1 MTDEMTYQ
9 KMPKNAEKYVCN
21 KCDFK
26 TVKQSNFISHLATQ
40 KHKKR
45 INTDEALIKM
55 PKYNCICGKIYKHSQ
70 SLYNHKK
77 KCNYNKSIVNND
89 CKEIIQI
96 EENKEFK
103 ELKGLVVEVMKSNSE
118 LQKQNHELQ
127 KQMLEICKTGTNN
140 SYTNSNNKTFN
151 LQFFLNEQCKDAMNI
166 TDFINSVTLSLSD
179 LENMGTSGYVNG
191 ISSIIIK
198 ELRGL
203 DITKRPVHCSDA
215 KRETLYIK
223 DEDKWEKECPEN
235 TKMKTAIRTVE
246 KKNIK
251 LISEWTDKHPKFT
264 NSTTK
269 ENDEYLQILI
279 ETMGGKGDYEKN
291 KNKVIKNIAKEV
303 VIAKDDI

>member
-1 MTDEMTYQ
+1 
-9 KMPKNAEKYVCN
+9 
-21 KCDFK
+21 
-26 TVKQSNFISHLATQ
+26 
-40 KHKKR
+40 
-45 INTDEALIKM
+45 
-55 PKYNCICGKIYKHSQ
+55 
-70 SLYNHKK
+70 
-77 KCNYNKSIVNND
+77 
-89 CKEIIQI
+89 
-96 EENKEFK
+96 
-103 ELKGLVVEVMKSNSE
+103 MKSNDIE
-118 LQKQNHELQ
+118 CEENMTINNTNQLTALVTKLMVENQEMKNIIVNENLKLQQQNQNLQKQVLDV
-127 KQMLEICKTGTNN
+127 CKTNN
-140 SYTNSNNKTFN
+140 SNNIINSHNKTFN
-151 LQFFLNEQCKDAMNI
+151 LQFFLNEECKDAMNI

-179 LENMGTSGYVNG
+179 LENVGTSGYVNG

-264 NSTTK
+264 NSTTS

-303 VIAKDDI
+303 VIDK